1 MVFSKATDTGSCA
14 ACVSASFMGGKSF
27 VQAGDWDGHGAFGLH
42 RLCCVRNRLWYNSA
56 MKQGEENGSGERARA
71 VDRYLHTG
79 SFEAFRST
87 FLSGLVLAFFGIGF
101 YRLWYQFNFYNLHFS
116 ADVGMVT
123 VGANVARVVVIALLV
138 LLVYKA
144 GFTRAT
150 RGVFVWSGFVLMT
163 VSSLLY
169 LLDSRRYASS
179 SEE

>member
-1 MVFSKATDTGSCA
+1 
-14 ACVSASFMGGKSF
+14 MGGKSF

-138 LLVYKA
+138 
-144 GFTRAT
+144 
-150 RGVFVWSGFVLMT
+150 
-163 VSSLLY
+163 
-169 LLDSRRYASS
+169 
-179 SEE
+179 

>member
-1 MVFSKATDTGSCA
+1 
-14 ACVSASFMGGKSF
+14 
-27 VQAGDWDGHGAFGLH
+27 
-42 RLCCVRNRLWYNSA
+42 

-169 LLDSRRYASS
+169 LLDLFFDATRFEALRVIVGGIGLVGG
-179 SEE
+179 EIIWIFFLERLRPG